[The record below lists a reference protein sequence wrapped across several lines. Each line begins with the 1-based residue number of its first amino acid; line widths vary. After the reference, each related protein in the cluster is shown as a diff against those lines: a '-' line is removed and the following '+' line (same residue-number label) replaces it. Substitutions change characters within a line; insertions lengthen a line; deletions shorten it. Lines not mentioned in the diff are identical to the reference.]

1 MSALV
6 FLDTETTGLHPITD
20 HIWEV
25 AALRVEPGQPDE
37 TLHIL
42 VDHSRPGKDYL
53 ESRFADDYLA
63 RYDKSAAI
71 TRAAAMHRLR
81 EIFRGRAHMVA
92 AVPSFDAE
100 RLGVMRWLAGIDEP
114 DPWHYHLI
122 DVEALAVGYL
132 RGKLASDGPSWGYMH
147 AASVAGVVH
156 ELPWDSNDLSR
167 AVGVEPEH
175 FARHTA
181 MGDVLWAK
189 AIYDAVMGNE
199 R

>member
-1 MSALV
+1 MTAVV

-25 AALRVEPGQPDE
+25 AALRVEAGQPDE
-37 TLHIL
+37 VLHFL
-42 VDHSRPGKDYL
+42 VDHAPPGEEYL
-53 ESRFADDYLA
+53 ESKFAADYRA
-63 RYDKSAAI
+63 RYDPE
-71 TRAAAMHRLR
+71 RALIRAVAVERLR
-81 EIFRGRAHMVA
+81 RIFRGRAHMVG

-100 RLGVMRWLAGIDEP
+100 RLGAMRRRAGIDEP

-132 RGKLASDGPSWGYMH
+132 QAKRQYGHHRTQQLIQDVTAP
-147 AASVAGVVH
+147 
-156 ELPWDSNDLSR
+156 PWDSNDLSST
-167 AVGVEPEH
+167 VGVDPEQ

-189 AIYDAVMGNE
+189 AIYDAVMSA
-199 R
+199 